1 MFSTSKEIEVE
12 IIDTSFDEMSN
23 AARKFSDQGTKS
35 ENLAI
40 YRNKIVYDLM
50 YNASFKRQLVENC
63 NFTLDCIS
71 NSTDCWNY
79 IETETGVAYVRIW
92 ADNKITFTENDTVF
106 RQMTQ
111 GAENAKLN
119 DIRDKVTA
127 QIIALDI
134 VLDLMF
140 TEILIKV

>member
-106 RQMTQ
+106 RQMT
-111 GAENAKLN
+111 
-119 DIRDKVTA
+119 
-127 QIIALDI
+127 
-134 VLDLMF
+134 
-140 TEILIKV
+140 